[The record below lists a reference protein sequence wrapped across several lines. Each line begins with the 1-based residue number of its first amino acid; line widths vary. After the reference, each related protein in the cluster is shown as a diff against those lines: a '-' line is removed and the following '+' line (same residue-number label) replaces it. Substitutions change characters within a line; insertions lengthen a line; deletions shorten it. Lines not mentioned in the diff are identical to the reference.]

1 MVCSIGVDARC
12 GTVEVSRAEIETQ
25 VVVTGM
31 EGIEP
36 LVVNPDELL
45 IIGTSVEDGGCTEL
59 LLKLIVLRQQLGDP
73 SIDRILLLPRV
84 CLMVSC
90 TCSRMISRLLEFSCV
105 SRQVNWSSVVS
116 IMEGCSA
123 QVLYTALPS
132 FKAVALKF
140 RAAALKFRAT
150 ALEICLF
157 LLLFPLKFMPRPR
170 NLLEES
176 FVSNNLKNIKMT
188 LN

>member
-1 MVCSIGVDARC
+1 MVCSIGVDASGC
-12 GTVEVSRAEIETQ
+12 GCTVPEGTVEVSRAEIETQ

-36 LVVNPDELL
+36 L
-45 IIGTSVEDGGCTEL
+45 SVEDGGCTEL